1 MTRAR
6 FGAALVAAVVVGGC
20 ATGCTAQQAA
30 YSERGVETQPAVVQV
45 EERSLTSTVVLSGAI
60 VPNPE
65 FLVEAPAAGQVAYT
79 DRSAAGSSVDADHAI
94 ARVDG
99 QSVVSS
105 APGTITEMRVADATM
120 VVSRIPI
127 AVVAYRG
134 FGVLVDVPVSEQYRL
149 YEGALTAT
157 VNVTGGPSGI
167 DCQLVRS
174 AQTPDAK
181 EGVGVLCL
189 LPLDAAV
196 ASGLETKVGLNT
208 GSRADVLT
216 LPLQAVSGR
225 AGPGRVSR
233 IDPDGSRET
242 VTVGLGLTDGV
253 YIEIV
258 SGLEAGDTVADLPPG
273 VG

>member
-1 MTRAR
+1 M
-6 FGAALVAAVVVGGC
+6 
-20 ATGCTAQQAA
+20 
-30 YSERGVETQPAVVQV
+30 
-45 EERSLTSTVVLSGAI
+45 
-60 VPNPE
+60 
-65 FLVEAPAAGQVAYT
+65 AGQVAYT

-99 QSVVSS
+99 QPVVSP
-105 APGTITEMRVADATM
+105 APGTIAEMRAADATE

-127 AVVAYRG
+127 AVVSYRG
-134 FGVLVDVPVSEQYRL
+134 FGVVVDVPVSEQYRL
-149 YEGALTAT
+149 YEGAVTAT

-167 DCQLVRS
+167 GCQLVPP
-174 AQTPDAK
+174 AQAPDTK
-181 EGVGVLCL
+181 ESVGVLCL
-189 LPLDAAV
+189 LPLDTAV

-208 GSRADVLT
+208 GRRDDVLA

-225 AGPGRVSR
+225 AGQGRVSR
-233 IDPDGSRET
+233 VNHDGSRET

-258 SGLEAGDTVADLPPG
+258 SGLEAGDTVAGLPPG

>member
-6 FGAALVAAVVVGGC
+6 FAAALVTAAVVGGC
-20 ATGCTAQQAA
+20 TTACTAQQAA
-30 YSERGVETQPAVVQV
+30 NPDRGVEAPPAMAQV
-45 EERSLTSTVVLSGAI
+45 ERRSLTSTVVLSGTI

-79 DRSAAGSSVDADHAI
+79 DRSAVGSSVDAGDEI

-99 QSVVSS
+99 QSVVSP
-105 APGTITEMRVADATM
+105 APGAIAEMRAADATK
-120 VVSRIPI
+120 VVPRIPI

-134 FGVLVDVPVSEQYRL
+134 FGVVVDVPVSEQYRL
-149 YEGALTAT
+149 YEGAVTAT
-157 VNVTGGPSGI
+157 VNVTGGPSGVV
-167 DCQLVRS
+167 CQLVPT
-174 AQTPDAK
+174 APVPYAK
-181 EGVGVLCL
+181 EAVGVLCL

-225 AGPGRVSR
+225 SGQGRVSR
-233 IDPDGSRET
+233 LNPDGSRET
-242 VTVGLGLTDGV
+242 ITVGLGLTDGV

-258 SGLEAGDTVADLPPG
+258 SGLEAGDTVAGLPPG

>member
-6 FGAALVAAVVVGGC
+6 FGAALVIAVVVGGC
-20 ATGCTAQQAA
+20 ATACTAQQSADPG
-30 YSERGVETQPAVVQV
+30 RGAETPPAVVQV
-45 EERSLTSTVVLSGAI
+45 EKRSLTSTVVLSGTI

-65 FLVEAPAAGQVAYT
+65 FLVEAPTAGQVAYT
-79 DRSAAGSSVDADHAI
+79 DRSAAGSSVDAEQVI

-99 QSVVSS
+99 QPVVAP
-105 APGTITEMRVADATM
+105 APGTIAEMRAADATD
-120 VVSRIPI
+120 VVPRIPI

-149 YEGALTAT
+149 YEGAVTAT

-167 DCQLVRS
+167 DCRLVPS
-174 AQTPDAK
+174 AGTPDAK

-225 AGPGRVSR
+225 AGQGRVSR
-233 IDPDGSRET
+233 VNPDGSRET

-253 YIEIV
+253 SIEIV
-258 SGLEAGDTVADLPPG
+258 SGLEAGDTVAGLPPG